1 MKNTECEYVH
11 RVLNESWR
19 DRQKAKQQKT
29 TKWQQ
34 LEYLYIN
41 VHIYIYI
48 YMYVCVCNPNMV
60 RTTRIYNI
68 YIIYIHTMTFATAA
82 VVGKSVTILEKVH
95 QQPHKIESKTRTR
108 QTKRDNFII
117 FPSSLI

>member
-48 YMYVCVCNPNMV
+48 YICMCVCVILIWFG
-60 RTTRIYNI
+60 RHA
-68 YIIYIHTMTFATAA
+68 YIIYILY
-82 VVGKSVTILEKVH
+82 IYI
-95 QQPHKIESKTRTR
+95 Q
-108 QTKRDNFII
+108 
-117 FPSSLI
+117 